1 MVAGKLN
8 GTITFEEVRELLDYD
23 QHTGELR
30 WRARKGARRAGRIA
44 GCRQPRGYI
53 RIQLKNRKCYLA
65 HRLAWLWMT
74 GLWPAE
80 EIDHR
85 DGNPSN
91 NAWDNLREA
100 TRAQNG
106 ANRRVN
112 SNNRLGI
119 KGVRKR
125 PDYRRFEAQIKV
137 AGRKHVIG
145 YFDTAEEAQRA
156 YKIEAGRRFG
166 LFARD

>member
-1 MVAGKLN
+1 MVAGKLD
-8 GTITFEEVRELLDYD
+8 GTISFDEVRSALAYD

-30 WRARKGARRAGRIA
+30 WREGRRKAGKIA
-44 GCRQPRGYI
+44 GVRLPRGYI
-53 RIQLKNRKCYLA
+53 RIQLGRDRNQYLA

-74 GLWPAE
+74 GLWPKA

-91 NAWDNLREA
+91 NSWANLREA

-106 ANRRVN
+106 ANRKMS

-125 PDYRRFEAQIKV
+125 ADYKRFEAQIKV
-137 AGRKHVIG
+137 DGRKRVIG
-145 YFDTAEEAQRA
+145 YYDTAQEAERA
-156 YKIEAGRRFG
+156 YKIEAGRLFG